1 MLPWEYTLYKTR
13 SQKESHS
20 LYLSANT
27 KSRFHLMRRV
37 SDREI
42 PDINAERLFII
53 VLTNLYG
60 NDKVKPPIDSRSR
73 EITQIKELFTKLT
86 DAHQNLLEVKIL
98 ESVPFD
104 EIKGEIESAYKTW
117 QSVNGGDLCY
127 AVHYVGHSFMD
138 DQVGKL
144 VIQSSQTGAP
154 DWMAD
159 KDFASIFSD
168 QRLDI
173 KKPALVSF
181 QACDSAKIGSIQDSL
196 RGVAYEFTQLGI
208 PAVVGMQNEI
218 NTSSSCAFFNKF
230 YECILS
236 GKDVAEA
243 VTCGRDYLG
252 RQFNIQ
258 TDAYTNISFG
268 SPVLFIT
275 TGEPIKLVQSEK
287 PVVEDATPNEATN
300 EESAKLR
307 YQLPH
312 VGGEER
318 GSSSRVVEPR
328 TQSAA
333 GPPKDLKA
341 DDKGDTSTPKR

>member
-1 MLPWEYTLYKTR
+1 M
-13 SQKESHS
+13 
-20 LYLSANT
+20 
-27 KSRFHLMRRV
+27 
-37 SDREI
+37 
-42 PDINAERLFII
+42 
-53 VLTNLYG
+53 
-60 NDKVKPPIDSRSR
+60 
-73 EITQIKELFTKLT
+73 
-86 DAHQNLLEVKIL
+86 
-98 ESVPFD
+98 
-104 EIKGEIESAYKTW
+104 
-117 QSVNGGDLCY
+117 
-127 AVHYVGHSFMD
+127 
-138 DQVGKL
+138 
-144 VIQSSQTGAP
+144 
-154 DWMAD
+154 
-159 KDFASIFSD
+159 
-168 QRLDI
+168 
-173 KKPALVSF
+173 SF

-252 RQFNIQ
+252 RQFNIK
-258 TDAYTNISFG
+258 TDAYTNNSFG

-275 TGEPIKLVQSEK
+275 TGEPIKLVKSEK
-287 PVVEDATPNEATN
+287 PVVENATPNEAAN